1 MNTLLESK
9 QLSKRYRLGKN
20 NEVSVL
26 KDVDLRIHEGE
37 FVSIMGPS
45 GSGKSTLLY
54 NLCGME
60 RMSSG
65 EVHFADR
72 ALSRLSE
79 KELAQLR
86 LTEMGF
92 IFQQIHLLSNLT
104 IFDNIILSGY
114 LAKSTGRRSVDRRA
128 RELMEITGIDELAGN
143 SIAQASGGQLQRVGI
158 CRALINE
165 PRILFGD
172 EPTGALDS
180 RSATDIMDLLREV
193 HGWGTTII
201 LVTHDVK
208 VAARSDRVLFM
219 TDGRITA
226 EKELGRYEG
235 NGISA
240 RTREEELSSRLLEQ
254 AALRSVRSSKAPGR
268 DGTLPF
274 ATPPVREPARE
285 PATP

>member
-9 QLSKRYRLGKN
+9 QLKKNYRLDKN

-37 FVSIMGPS
+37 FVSVMGPS

-54 NLCGME
+54 NLCGMD

-65 EVHFADR
+65 EVHFKDR
-72 ALSRLSE
+72 ELSRLSE
-79 KELAQLR
+79 KELARLR
-86 LTEMGF
+86 LKEMGF
-92 IFQQIHLLSNLT
+92 VFQQIHLLSNLS

-114 LAKSTGRRSVDRRA
+114 LAKSTGRREVERRA
-128 RELMEITGIDELAGN
+128 RELMDITGIAELAGN
-143 SIAQASGGQLQRVGI
+143 SITQASGGQLQRVGI

-180 RSATDIMDLLREV
+180 RSATEIMDLLREV
-193 HGWGTTII
+193 NGWGTTIM

-219 TDGRITA
+219 IDGRIAA
-226 EKELGRYEG
+226 EKELGRYLD
-235 NGISA
+235 NGTSA
-240 RTREEELSSRLLEQ
+240 RAREEELSGWLLER
-254 AALRSVRSSKAPGR
+254 AA
-268 DGTLPF
+268 
-274 ATPPVREPARE
+274 
-285 PATP
+285 